1 MKVSERKR
9 KGAFLHNFICSDS
22 ILHRKRLL
30 KEEIVST
37 EINISNKEN
46 LKQLSQRTGDIMLES
61 FLPLNFIFFIS
72 ELYFLLHVFLAFC

>member
-46 LKQLSQRTGDIMLES
+46 LE
-61 FLPLNFIFFIS
+61 
-72 ELYFLLHVFLAFC
+72 